1 MTDLESRILATLKD
15 DVAPTAETVPAVHT
29 CTALQAAV
37 WTKSEDISLA
47 LGKAAPDAQNGL
59 RPNVFM
65 DIASVTKLFTATL
78 ALMAIDRGKLG
89 FDTTIDTV
97 FPELSSPSPT
107 LLQLMNHSSG
117 LPAWDQY
124 YLRYPLV
131 PTDLEAQQNRESIL
145 QEILNSPRNLP
156 GHYVYSDLGY
166 ILLGRLIERVLD
178 DDLDSLVARLITG
191 PLEMGR
197 TRYVNQLKG
206 DKALKAVV
214 TEMTPGR
221 PAPICGLVHDENC
234 FIQGG
239 VAGHAGLFSTADDL
253 VRFGRHMLD
262 IHEGKTGILKRTTLD
277 QAWSNASK
285 ALDGHHAAGWDTPS
299 GEVSSVGRGFSR
311 SHTFGHLG
319 FTGTSLWI
327 DTSAQVVAALLTN
340 RVFPTRENPRI
351 KDLRVRFHEAV
362 LPASAA

>member
-1 MTDLESRILATLKD
+1 MTDLESRIVATLRND
-15 DVAPTAETVPAVHT
+15 IAPTAETVPTVHT

-37 WTKSEDISLA
+37 WTKSEKASLA
-47 LGKAAPDAQNGL
+47 LGKAAPDAQNAL
-59 RPNVFM
+59 DPDVFM

-78 ALMAIDRGKLG
+78 VLIAIDGGKLG
-89 FDTTIDTV
+89 FDTTLDTV

-107 LLQLMNHSSG
+107 LLQLLNHSSG
-117 LPAWDQY
+117 LPAWDQF

-131 PTDLEAQQNRESIL
+131 PTDVEARQNRESIL
-145 QEILNSPRNLP
+145 QEILRSPRKTP
-156 GHYVYSDLGY
+156 GHHVYSDLGY
-166 ILLGRLIERVLD
+166 ILLGRLVERVLD
-178 DDLDSLVARLITG
+178 DDLDTLVARFITG
-191 PLEMGR
+191 PLEMGK

-206 DKALKAVV
+206 DTALEAVV

-221 PAPICGLVHDENC
+221 PSPICGLVHDENC

-253 VRFGRHMLD
+253 VLFGRHMLD
-262 IHEGKTGILKRTTLD
+262 IHEGKTGILTSATLG
-277 QAWSNASK
+277 QAWSNTSK
-285 ALDGHHAAGWDTPS
+285 APDGHHAAGWDTPS
-299 GEVSSVGRGFSR
+299 GELSSVGRGFSR
-311 SHTFGHLG
+311 SHTYGHLG

-351 KDLRVRFHEAV
+351 KDLRVRFHEAI

>member
-1 MTDLESRILATLKD
+1 MKDLESRIVDTLKND
-15 DVAPTAETVPAVHT
+15 IAPTAETVPAVHT

-37 WTKSEDISLA
+37 WTTSQEISLA
-47 LGKAAPDAQNGL
+47 LGKASPGSQKGLSPD
-59 RPNVFM
+59 VFM

-78 ALMAIDRGKLG
+78 ALIAVDAGKLG
-89 FDTTIDTV
+89 FDTRLDTV

-107 LLQLMNHSSG
+107 LLELLNHSSG

-131 PTDLEAQQNRESIL
+131 PTDLEAQQNRDAIL
-145 QEILNSPRNLP
+145 QEILHAPRKVP
-156 GHYVYSDLGY
+156 GHHVYSDLGY
-166 ILLGRLIERVLD
+166 ILLGRLVERVLD

-206 DKALKAVV
+206 DAALDAVV

-253 VRFGRHMLD
+253 VVFGRHMLG
-262 IHEGKTGILKRTTLD
+262 IHEGKTGILSSTTLG
-277 QAWSNASK
+277 QAWSTASK
-285 ALDGHHAAGWDTPS
+285 APDGHHAAGWDTPS

>member
-1 MTDLESRILATLKD
+1 MTDLESRLIATLEND
-15 DVAPTAETVPAVHT
+15 IAPTAETVPAIHT

-37 WTKSEDISLA
+37 WTRSEVASLV
-47 LGKAAPDAQNGL
+47 LGKATPDAHNRL
-59 RPNVFM
+59 SPDEFM

-78 ALMAIDRGKLG
+78 ALMAIDAGKLG
-89 FDTTIDTV
+89 FETTIDTV
-97 FPELSSPSPT
+97 YPELSSPSPT
-107 LLQLMNHSSG
+107 LLQLLNHSSG

-131 PTDLEAQQNRESIL
+131 PTDLEAQQNRDAIL
-145 QEILNSPRNLP
+145 QEILSSPRKAP
-156 GHYVYSDLGY
+156 GHYAYSDLGY
-166 ILLGRLIERVLD
+166 ILLGRLIEQVLD
-178 DDLDSLVARLITG
+178 DDLDTLVARFITG

-206 DKALKAVV
+206 ESALEAVV

-221 PAPICGLVHDENC
+221 PAPVRGLVHDENC

-253 VRFGRHMLD
+253 ILFGRHMLD
-262 IHEGKTGILKRTTLD
+262 IHEGKTGILKAMTLR
-277 QAWSNASK
+277 QAWSSVSK
-285 ALDGHHAAGWDTPS
+285 APDGHHAAGWDTPS
-299 GEVSSVGRGFSR
+299 GEVSSVGKGFSR
-311 SHTFGHLG
+311 SHTYGHLG